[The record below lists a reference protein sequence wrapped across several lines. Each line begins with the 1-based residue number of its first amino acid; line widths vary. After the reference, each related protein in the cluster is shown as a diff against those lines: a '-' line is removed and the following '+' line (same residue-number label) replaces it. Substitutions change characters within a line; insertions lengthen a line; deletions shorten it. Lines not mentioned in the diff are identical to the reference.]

1 MTQLSPHFSLE
12 ELTFSQTAAR
22 NKINNVPTGQDLENL
37 TNTANKME
45 LVRTLLGNP
54 ISINSGYRS
63 AALNKAIKGSS
74 KTSQHTVGEAVDFT
88 CRGFG
93 TPRQIVEKIKNSN
106 IEFDQLIYEF
116 DSWVHISFTSTRP
129 RKQILTID
137 SAGTRI
143 FA

>member
-1 MTQLSPHFSLE
+1 
-12 ELTFSQTAAR
+12 
-22 NKINNVPTGQDLENL
+22 
-37 TNTANKME
+37 ME
-45 LVRTLLGNP
+45 LVRALLGNP

-63 AALNKAIKGSS
+63 AALNKSIKGSS
-74 KTSQHTVGEAVDFT
+74 KTSQHMVGEAIDFT

-93 TPRQIVEKIKNSN
+93 TPKQVVEKIKNSN

-116 DSWVHISFTSTRP
+116 SSWVHISFTNKKP

-137 SAGTRI
+137 HSGTRI